1 MGLGRDLIGGG
12 KGITPKKNDNANK
25 EIKEEAEKVFLNNE
39 GGNHPNVSMS
49 GSEII
54 RSSGAIMFFI
64 GIALGFFLGLQF
76 LAIAILGIILF
87 IIAPYIHMPS
97 GEALITIFI
106 IGGVVL
112 IGVVWFFGVGGGQA
126 TAGMGNRVG
135 ESFSG
140 LFNNYLFRSIGNMLK
155 NPFGIGVTGGK
166 YEEQE
171 QKTKAPPNQA
181 FSISIRGNVNTAKMN
196 QHSLTFIVTI
206 KNLGSSKINEL
217 HLRLDSLSPYD
228 NCLKFNNEINYLP
241 NGKVDDTH
249 QGTYGRDKVIYN
261 LAPFS
266 TREVVFSGGWIDLSE
281 VKKVVIDKV
290 LKANTN
296 TPIYIRATAWTYYPT
311 ASRLAVERIKSDFG
325 VLLIK
330 NNALRQKSTGAIYKY
345 GSAMTIDMDIGPQP
359 ILDNSNSAALLLKW
373 QNVGNGNMKSNMS
386 PMLFIVTP
394 KDFGKCIPAGYIAY
408 KDAGNLQCDKTKD
421 SAAGCIVC
429 DSDLVNSWCDKNSK
443 VWGSISE
450 YMPDIIPTL
459 TWACDMAKT
468 GDKHVCGTTD
478 LTMEFN
484 VFTCSLNVPKISTTE
499 DIITDYITTIATY
512 PYEVNSQTVKVNTF
526 CTSDQTGCGG

>member
-64 GIALGFFLGLQF
+64 GIALGFFFGLQF

-87 IIAPYIHMPS
+87 IIAPYIHIPS

-217 HLRLDSLSPYD
+217 HLQLNSLTPYD
-228 NCLKFNNEINYLP
+228 NCLVIPDGNERIIKN
-241 NGKVDDTH
+241 
-249 QGTYGRDKVIYN
+249 I
-261 LAPFS
+261 APFS
-266 TREVVFSGGWIDLSE
+266 TREVVFSGGWIDLNKVKE
-281 VKKVVIDKV
+281 VIIDNV
-290 LKANTN
+290 LKPNTN

-311 ASRLAVERIKSDFG
+311 ASRLAVERMKSDFG

-408 KDAGNLQCDKTKD
+408 KDAENLQCDKTKD

-429 DSDLVNSWCDKNSK
+429 DNELVNSWCDKNSK
-443 VWGSISE
+443 VWTDISK
-450 YMPDIIPTL
+450 YTPDALSTL
-459 TWACDMAKT
+459 EWVCDVAKN
-468 GDKHVCGTTD
+468 GEKHVCGTTD

-499 DIITDYITTIATY
+499 DIVTDYITTIATY